1 MEIIDL
7 AKPIISNTLKLHGR
21 YYRQN
26 GILWMNFSGSGIEF
40 AFYGTSSS
48 IKIVATATDDKIHRP
63 YLMIF
68 VDDLAPKKCEINQ
81 PEMEILLVENLALC
95 HHHIRVMK
103 ISESSSSHV
112 GYRQAETDGSFLLL
126 KEKKKMKVEIY
137 GDSITNGYG
146 VEAKSLES
154 PFKTSEE
161 NFALSYAY
169 LFKENLDID
178 IQIVSAS
185 GFPLYRS
192 IYNEDS
198 KIKTIPD
205 MLNLASFNS
214 QKNFDETPKWDNHLF
229 IPSLAVIALG
239 TNDGSVGEHNF
250 NQIGFKKQFLSF
262 VETLYKIYGSKLHI
276 LIFEAIL
283 PLPTFVKKAYLE
295 AIKENHLNIDLLES
309 KAASVGGIMPVGG
322 HPNKEMHRYAA
333 NELSDYINKN
343 YLLLKNKEADPI
355 IPES

>member
-1 MEIIDL
+1 MEIIDFTKS
-7 AKPIISNTLKLHGR
+7 AINNSLKLHGR

-26 GILWMNFSGSGIEF
+26 GILWMNFSGSGIEYS
-40 AFYGTSSS
+40 FYGTSSS
-48 IKIVATATDDKIHRP
+48 IKVVATATKDKINRP
-63 YLMIF
+63 YFMIF
-68 VDDLAPKKCEINQ
+68 VDDLTPKKYEINQ
-81 PEMEILLVENLALC
+81 PEMEILLVENLLLC
-95 HHHIRVMK
+95 RHHIRIMK
-103 ISESSSSHV
+103 ISECSSSHV
-112 GYRQAETDGSFLLL
+112 GYLQVETDGKFLSFEE
-126 KEKKKMKVEIY
+126 KEKIKIEIY

-146 VEAKSLES
+146 VEAKSSES

-169 LFKENLDID
+169 LFKENLDVD
-178 IQIVSAS
+178 IQAVSVS
-185 GFPLYRS
+185 GFPLHRS
-192 IYNEDS
+192 IYNEAS

-205 MLNLASFNS
+205 MLTLASFDFQIS
-214 QKNFDETPKWDNHLF
+214 FDEAPKWDNRLF
-229 IPSLAVIALG
+229 IPSLIVIALG
-239 TNDGSVGEHNF
+239 TNDGSVGENHFDNA
-250 NQIGFKKQFLSF
+250 GFKKQFLSF
-262 VETLYKIYGSKLHI
+262 VQKLYKTYGSKLHI

-309 KAASVGGIMPVGG
+309 KAKSVGGIMPVGG

-343 YLLLKNKEADPI
+343 YLLLMNKEADPI

>member
-126 KEKKKMKVEIY
+126 KEKKKMI
-137 GDSITNGYG
+137 
-146 VEAKSLES
+146 S
-154 PFKTSEE
+154 PLK
-161 NFALSYAY
+161 
-169 LFKENLDID
+169 
-178 IQIVSAS
+178 
-185 GFPLYRS
+185 
-192 IYNEDS
+192 
-198 KIKTIPD
+198 
-205 MLNLASFNS
+205 
-214 QKNFDETPKWDNHLF
+214 
-229 IPSLAVIALG
+229 
-239 TNDGSVGEHNF
+239 
-250 NQIGFKKQFLSF
+250 
-262 VETLYKIYGSKLHI
+262 SKLLSLRRK
-276 LIFEAIL
+276 LI
-283 PLPTFVKKAYLE
+283 PTLFSPRWKDMINTSFSLCQRK
-295 AIKENHLNIDLLES
+295 NQS
-309 KAASVGGIMPVGG
+309 K
-322 HPNKEMHRYAA
+322 
-333 NELSDYINKN
+333 
-343 YLLLKNKEADPI
+343 
-355 IPES
+355 